1 MIATS
6 LSRTSSVTSRQAG
19 NASRVVS
26 KTLRFFVCLLMMFFA
41 CFFSVSVFA
50 ESHTKAGESVGEGA
64 DASVDE
70 NIELKT
76 EAQSIEAGK
85 ILQKQ
90 DLTKQTL
97 STMLDF
103 VELQERLRNDLS
115 LLQKD
120 LKRSSSESQTAEIK
134 LEIKTIE
141 EKLKD
146 TQSNIENIA
155 ADTDL
160 GVLNATEQKPF
171 DLQKEILALLEPA
184 LKEMKY
190 ATNAVRKKSE
200 LREKIDYFNKR
211 EPVVKEALANIAE
224 LNKENKNPK
233 IKKVLEEMNDDWSKQ
248 LVFIQS
254 ELKAKQLQLVKLESE
269 ETTFLNKSESFFK
282 NFFQRR
288 GWVLIQAL
296 LSVIGVLILS
306 RLIHSVL
313 TKTVKGYRAQYR
325 SVQLRVVDLA
335 HRIGT
340 LLFIIIGP
348 MVVFYLA
355 EDWVLFSLGV
365 LFLIAFAWK
374 LGQAIPRYWSQLEL
388 FLNVGPVREG
398 ERLLLYEI
406 PWRVKN
412 INMYSVLENPVADL
426 TLRLDINDLVDLRS
440 RQIVPGEPW
449 FPCKT
454 GDWVILKDGLRGKVI
469 GISLELVQLVQ
480 RGGAVSTYQMDN
492 FLSLSPLNMSKSFR
506 VKETFGVSYKHQKE
520 STTDIVQKLKFI
532 INKRAI
538 DEGYEEHIQSINVE
552 FESAADSS
560 LNLVVIADFKG
571 EVADISNRLRRSI
584 QRWCVDAATEHGWE
598 IPFPQL
604 TVHREDN

>member
-6 LSRTSSVTSRQAG
+6 LSITSKLISIVTG
-19 NASRVVS
+19 KVFNKVNS
-26 KTLRFFVCLLMMFFA
+26 KVNSAFTNCLKVLLSLSIVFCLLFFGMP
-41 CFFSVSVFA
+41 VFA
-50 ESHTKAGESVGEGA
+50 ENHTKT
-64 DASVDE
+64 DE
-70 NIELKT
+70 KDDNKIETPFLKK
-76 EAQSIEAGK
+76 Q
-85 ILQKQ
+85 LLNQ
-90 DLTKQTL
+90 DLTEQTL

-103 VELQERLRNDLS
+103 VVLQERLRKDQE
-115 LLQKD
+115 LLQTE
-120 LKRSSSESQTAEIK
+120 LKGSKSETETAELKAKIK
-134 LEIKTIE
+134 VIE

-146 TQSNIENIA
+146 TRGNIENIA

-160 GVLNATEQKPF
+160 GLLKSVEEKPF
-171 DLQKEILALLEPA
+171 DLQKEIMALLEPA

-190 ATNAVRKKSE
+190 ATNAVRKKSD
-200 LREKIDYFNKR
+200 LREKIDYFSKR
-211 EPVVKEALANIAE
+211 EPIVQEALANVAK
-224 LNKENKNPK
+224 LNKANNNPK
-233 IKKVLEEMNDDWSKQ
+233 IAKALESMNDDWSKQ

-254 ELKAKQLQLVKLESE
+254 ELKAKQLQLEKLVAE
-269 ETTFLNKSESFFK
+269 ETTFIDQSESFFK

-288 GWVLIQAL
+288 GWVLIQAFL
-296 LSVIGVLILS
+296 AIIGILIVS
-306 RLIHSVL
+306 RLIHAILV
-313 TKTVKGYRAQYR
+313 KTVKGYRAQYR
-325 SVQLRVVDLA
+325 SVQLRLIDLL
-335 HRIGT
+335 HRFGT
-340 LLFIIIGP
+340 LLFVIIAP
-348 MVVFYLA
+348 MAVFYLA

-365 LFLIAFAWK
+365 LFLIAFSWK
-374 LGQAIPRYWSQLEL
+374 LGQAIPKYWSQLEL

-398 ERLLLYEI
+398 ERLLLHEI

-440 RQIVPGEPW
+440 REIVTGEPW
-449 FPCKT
+449 FPCKK

-469 GISLELVQLVQ
+469 GISLELVQLIQ
-480 RGGAVSTYQMDN
+480 RGGAVSTYQMDT

-506 VKETFGVSYKHQKE
+506 VKETFGISYKHQKE

-532 INKRAI
+532 INKRAV

-552 FESAADSS
+552 FESAAESS

-584 QRWCVDAATEHGWE
+584 QRWCVDAATENGWE